1 MVVCKA
7 RGQSLIETTAAGAQG
22 IIGFVSFMREQKC
35 GGREGQRC
43 NGIRMRRT
51 DRIQQLEKTDGQR
64 ICDDPVGRRTARGDA
79 SDQVV
84 NAELEKEDGETACE
98 TKRWEERMENGS
110 TTAGT

>member
-1 MVVCKA
+1 
-7 RGQSLIETTAAGAQG
+7 
-22 IIGFVSFMREQKC
+22 MREQKC

-51 DRIQQLEKTDGQR
+51 GRIQQLEKTDGQR